1 MWIFIITLAFITGS
15 FITMYVIDK
24 TVVQNIKK
32 QIERPR
38 NNILKMEQSK
48 KFQLDDYTRNEVI
61 PSILELFEGLKEGKE
76 IQEYVYGRWIDSAIP
91 NDILNMLVNHYRI
104 KPENIEPS
112 GLKY

>member
-15 FITMYVIDK
+15 LLTMYVIDK

-38 NNILKMEQSK
+38 EQYIKNETIK
-48 KFQLDDYTRNEVI
+48 KFQSDDYTRDYLI

-76 IQEYVYGRWIDSAIP
+76 IQEYVYGRWIDSVIP

-104 KPENIEPS
+104 KPENTEPS
-112 GLKY
+112 EPKY